1 MAERNGIDV
10 STIKTFDDLEAALA
24 VIKENEPG
32 VVPLIGTESTAAA
45 EYLIPDV
52 DLLGD
57 SLGVLFG
64 DSTEVVNLYAS
75 DAYMEMAK
83 RMRDWYLKGYISEDV
98 VRCENCTYVWIRPPG
113 DDDPPRREDGRSAD
127 V

>member
-1 MAERNGIDV
+1 MYAQGHLMDITDLMQEYGQGIIDVVGEEFLEAGKINGSQYAVPTMRDLAREYGFVFDEEMAERNGIDV

-52 DLLGD
+52 DML
-57 SLGVLFG
+57 
-64 DSTEVVNLYAS
+64 S
-75 DAYMEMAK
+75 DK
-83 RMRDWYLKGYISEDV
+83 I
-98 VRCENCTYVWIRPPG
+98 
-113 DDDPPRREDGRSAD
+113 GRAH